1 MVLCS
6 PCHRDLCHL
15 SSLAADL
22 ALTSADSRLD
32 PLYLWEDLSLG
43 ALEEERRSLE
53 WQLLKMALGCLAKDE
68 VSPLD
73 PSSWYLVLEVP
84 RRSFSEMTRTFPC
97 LVLYLDFGP
106 PLWWT
111 GGADSAL

>member
-1 MVLCS
+1 MVLC
-6 PCHRDLCHL
+6 PPFHRDLCHL

-22 ALTSADSRLD
+22 ALTSADSRIA
-32 PLYLWEDLSLG
+32 PLYLWEGLSLG

-73 PSSWYLVLEVP
+73 PSS
-84 RRSFSEMTRTFPC
+84 
-97 LVLYLDFGP
+97 
-106 PLWWT
+106 
-111 GGADSAL
+111 